1 MRRKSGFNK
10 LLGKTLFYIIVVG
23 IAFII
28 LLPIYFI
35 LSISFMS
42 DQEAY
47 DWPINMYPTF
57 TNSFKL
63 EESRAIE
70 SGYLLS
76 VYSNAQKKYVTI
88 FEGEDV
94 DEILHYTE
102 NKTNC
107 SIPKDLFLEK
117 AEEMRIITEKN
128 RVEIDQIYL
137 KIDSINTDIRKINS
151 DITKLRKNLKLVQDQ
166 ESMQDMKIEFEKEL
180 NEKEL
185 EKTTFEKELAQAQKD
200 LESLNSTNFSIF
212 KNIFANYVTFFQV
225 TADSLGALFRSIQ
238 VALLTVLISL
248 TIGGMAGYA
257 FARYVFKGKN
267 VLKLSV
273 LFVRMFPGIAIAMPM
288 VIILANM
295 GFYDKP
301 IGLSFVYSV
310 GQIGLTT
317 WITASVF
324 MGIPVELEEAAMVF
338 GRSKIG
344 AFLKV
349 TLPLALPGL
358 AASALYSFIGSWAET
373 AQAIVLT
380 QFNPTFPVVVY
391 QTMVG
396 AKGMVNLIAAG
407 GITMALP
414 AVLFTLIIRKYILQM
429 WGGVTV

>member
-1 MRRKSGFNK
+1 MKKRSTLNK
-10 LLGKTLFYIIVVG
+10 LAGRTVFYIIVVG

-47 DWPINMYPTF
+47 DWPLNMYPTF

-63 EESRAIE
+63 EESRTIE
-70 SGYLLS
+70 DGYLLS
-76 VYSNAQKKYVTI
+76 IYSNAQQKYVTI
-88 FEGEDV
+88 FDGEDV
-94 DEILHYTE
+94 DEILHYTK

-107 SIPKDLFLEK
+107 NISEDLFMEK
-117 AEEMRIITEKN
+117 ADEVKIISEKN
-128 RVEIDQIYL
+128 NEEISSFVTQI
-137 KIDSINTDIRKINS
+137 DDINNEIRKLNS
-151 DITKLRKNLKLVQDQ
+151 SLTKLRKNLKLVQDQ
-166 ESMQDMKIEFEKEL
+166 ESMQDMKVKFENDITEQEAEKEAL
-180 NEKEL
+180 EL
-185 EKTTFEKELAQAQKD
+185 QLSKLQSD
-200 LESLNSTNFSIF
+200 LEEINSVNFSVF
-212 KNIFANYVTFFQV
+212 KNIFANYITFFQV

-257 FARYVFKGKN
+257 FARYMFRGKN
-267 VLKLSV
+267 ALKLSV

-295 GFYDKP
+295 GFYDRP

-338 GRSKIG
+338 GGSKFT
-344 AFLKV
+344 AFVRV
-349 TLPLALPGL
+349 TFPLALPGL
-358 AASALYSFIGSWAET
+358 AASALYSFIGSWNET

-396 AKGMVNLIAAG
+396 AKGMVNLVAAG
-407 GITMALP
+407 GVAMALP
-414 AVLFTLIIRKYILQM
+414 AVIFTLIIRRYILQM